1 MAIPTR
7 GETVKHIGMNQS
19 GATEKSVQKNRA
31 TTSVRI
37 EKHKTADTMKRTA
50 AATTNAIQDQRRWMS
65 VFILCQTSEIRNP
78 SLSENFLNRFDS

>member
-1 MAIPTR
+1 
-7 GETVKHIGMNQS
+7 
-19 GATEKSVQKNRA
+19 
-31 TTSVRI
+31 
-37 EKHKTADTMKRTA
+37 MKRTA